1 MQRRIASGLMFL
13 VLLSFFGSCKTRR
26 AIEQSPLVNLNG
38 NVILEQIEANT
49 FKFETLSGKLSANV
63 ETATMNGSFKINLRS
78 AHDSTLWMSL
88 TPALGIEAARVLIQH
103 DTLQYLNKL
112 KKQSFSGNFDAI
124 DTVLYYHTGYN
135 FIENLLVGNPVD
147 IQPGEKYSA
156 GVEDLYYVIQTKVK
170 RKVRKAMDVR
180 LKKASDDTLSMEV
193 VKEKQFNKATEKYG
207 DEDLILKRY
216 FVRADD
222 FRVVKAYIDDLLY
235 KRAIRIEYADF
246 MDVNGTSFP
255 HTINIEVSTPTESA
269 KFKLQ
274 YSRVKINEPQTYPFK
289 IPSSYSPI
297 R

>member
-1 MQRRIASGLMFL
+1 MQRRLTIAILGLLML
-13 VLLSFFGSCKTRR
+13 ALGSCKTKR

-38 NVILEQIEANT
+38 HVILNQIEANA
-49 FKFETLSGKLSANV
+49 FHFETLSGKLSANV
-63 ETATMNGSFKINLRS
+63 ESATLNGGFKINLRS
-78 AHDSTLWMSL
+78 AHDSVLWMSL
-88 TPALGIEAARVLIQH
+88 TPALGIEAARILIQH

-135 FIENLLVGNPVD
+135 FLENLLVGNPVD

-156 GVEDLYYVIQTKVK
+156 VVEGLNYVIQTKVK
-170 RKVRKAMDVR
+170 RKVKKAMDVH

-193 VKEKQFNKATEKYG
+193 VKERQFRKATEKYG

-235 KRAIRIEYADF
+235 KRSIRIEYADF
-246 MDVNGTSFP
+246 VDVNGTSFP
-255 HTINIEVSTPTESA
+255 HSINIEVSTPSESA
-269 KFKLQ
+269 KFELR